1 MDTTS
6 QVEHAHRNTVPLW
19 LKISLI
25 GLLIEKFIQHTVVSL
40 AFFFDWFLACRVQ
53 SARSCRAPALCLALS
68 STA

>member
-25 GLLIEKFIQHTVVSL
+25 GLLIEKFIQHTSDGG
-40 AFFFDWFLACRVQ
+40 AMHCRVCK
-53 SARSCRAPALCLALS
+53 ALRVACAPV
-68 STA
+68 